1 MKRIVLLGMAVAIA
15 ALSGLDG
22 CSDSRDARWDRLTKQ
37 FVACTPDTLTDDHR
51 REIAGLL
58 ETFWSRA
65 RIDEVFDDDI
75 ALVESE
81 LQRFIDAGG
90 IDPDTLL
97 YFMALV
103 GYNSYRKDPRMNL
116 PERIVDHPT
125 LNPDAAIVMFGADTT
140 GTGNRIQMYYRVPGA
155 DSTAD
160 STGADTTKAPP
171 KKGRLKEKN

>member
-1 MKRIVLLGMAVAIA
+1 MKTTVILGLAVAIA

-22 CSDSRDARWDRLTKQ
+22 CSESRDARWDRLTKE
-37 FVACTPDTLTDDHR
+37 FVACAPDTLTDEHR

-58 ETFWSRA
+58 ETFWTRA
-65 RIDEVFDDDI
+65 RVGEVFDDDI

-81 LQRFIDAGG
+81 LQRFIDADG
-90 IDPDTLL
+90 IEADTLL
-97 YFMALV
+97 HFMALV
-103 GYNSYRKDPRMNL
+103 GYNSYRRDPRMNL
-116 PERIVDHPT
+116 PEGIVDHPT
-125 LNPDAAIVMFGADTT
+125 LNPDAAIVMFGDDTT
-140 GTGNRIQMYYRVPGA
+140 GTGNRVQMYYRVPGA